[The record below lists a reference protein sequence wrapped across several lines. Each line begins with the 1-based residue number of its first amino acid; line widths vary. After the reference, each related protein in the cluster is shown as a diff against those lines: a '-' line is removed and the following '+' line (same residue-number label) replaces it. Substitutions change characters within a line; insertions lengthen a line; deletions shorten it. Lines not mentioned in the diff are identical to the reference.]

1 MENDILT
8 KEELINY
15 LYFVFTKDRQSIE
28 KFNDNLYI
36 KKSTNKSVKLIN
48 NTLDEEFINLAKD
61 NSEYRETLFCIDI
74 LIKLIYKYNFNINI
88 FEESKREN
96 VIDIYKLYIYNSL
109 KNESK
114 EFCCFDSNDIR
125 KRFIRLNMVDCF
137 KGATIDLYIGFLDL
151 LLLKEI
157 IDNDIHKKEV
167 ESFHHNL
174 NILINQIPNLK
185 IYEYNENPLSLI
197 NRIVYPQI
205 KQSEL
210 FNNTNEPT
218 KTQEV
223 VSDDRINSETNNKQ
237 VNKQKKEPPKV
248 EIDVEACVGSYDE
261 KQTKKLYGEC
271 NNVVFKY
278 CKIEDFVNS
287 LNNPDECN
295 LEVKNKSLLYVLYT
309 YFFNFFGDKG
319 EEKRNQL
326 NTKFEIKISDYQK
339 HKYSNKT
346 ASGKQKEFNESLASI

>member
-28 KFNDNLYI
+28 KFNDKYKYNFNDNLYI
-36 KKSTNKSVKLIN
+36 KKSTNKSVKQIN

-88 FEESKREN
+88 FEESKRVN
-96 VIDIYKLYIYNSL
+96 VIDIYKFYTYNSL

-157 IDNDIHKKEV
+157 IDYDIHKKEV
-167 ESFHHNL
+167 ESFYHNL
-174 NILINQIPNLK
+174 DILINEIPNLK

-223 VSDDRINSETNNKQ
+223 VSDEHEEIYKEIQKKLNNYISYDGVEKYKTIIQYKINSTDFSNIDGRCFLVMKSGIDRDILRFTECFNLTRKEAE
-237 VNKQKKEPPKV
+237 KIFKTKDKKP
-248 EIDVEACVGSYDE
+248 I
-261 KQTKKLYGEC
+261 
-271 NNVVFKY
+271 
-278 CKIEDFVNS
+278 S
-287 LNNPDECN
+287 LNPKDSVSINMLDPSDFEKVLIEVRNEHLNKINP
-295 LEVKNKSLLYVLYT
+295 K
-309 YFFNFFGDKG
+309 
-319 EEKRNQL
+319 
-326 NTKFEIKISDYQK
+326 KFKLI
-339 HKYSNKT
+339 
-346 ASGKQKEFNESLASI
+346 